1 MKTIDFNVSAL
12 SELDVT
18 SFMLTGNPTSETEFN
33 KMFRKITGADDN
45 DRAILSDDPAD
56 FAVTWSQLLSKRNE
70 LEAAEHLKLLR
81 EERDAKLAETDW
93 WMLSDTATATQAQLD
108 YRQALRDITN
118 TYTSLDTVVWPTKP

>member
-56 FAVTWSQLLSKRNE
+56 FGVTWSQLLTKRNE

>member
-1 MKTIDFNVSAL
+1 MKTLDFNVSAL
-12 SELDVT
+12 GELGVT

-33 KMFRKITGADDN
+33 EMFRKITGADDN

-56 FAVTWSQLLSKRNE
+56 FGVTWSQLLTKRNE

>member
-12 SELDVT
+12 SELGVT

-33 KMFRKITGADDN
+33 EMFRKITGADDN

-56 FAVTWSQLLSKRNE
+56 FGVTWSQLLTKRNE